1 MTVLRVPPGAFDP
14 CGALGW
20 RARLARNVHLTNPM
34 TTGINFDKLW
44 ADKKYQALHA
54 RKTKLWAAYVAAY
67 VRESDASV
75 LVAAMRKAEAAHNRA
90 LKRIYAYEEKYG
102 R

>member
-1 MTVLRVPPGAFDP
+1 
-14 CGALGW
+14 
-20 RARLARNVHLTNPM
+20 M

-54 RKTKLWAAYVAAY
+54 RKSKLWAAYTAAY
-67 VRESDASV
+67 VPVSAAPL
-75 LVAAMRKAEAAHNRA
+75 LVARMKLADAAHTRA
-90 LKRIYAYEEKYG
+90 LKRIYAYEEKHG